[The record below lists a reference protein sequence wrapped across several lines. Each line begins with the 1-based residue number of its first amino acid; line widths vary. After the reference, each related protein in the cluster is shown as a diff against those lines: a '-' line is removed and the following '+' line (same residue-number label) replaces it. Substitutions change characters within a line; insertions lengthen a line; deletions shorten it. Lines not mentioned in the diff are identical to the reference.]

1 MSQDTAGTWMPKQSA
16 QLAQAIVHN
25 IEKVLQGKRQ
35 QVELALAAV
44 AAGGHVLI
52 EDVPG
57 LGKTMLARALAVS
70 VGLSFKRVQFTAD
83 LMPSDIVGGAGLQP
97 QRRQLHPAPR
107 PGVRQHRAGR

>member
-1 MSQDTAGTWMPKQSA
+1 MSQDMAGAWLPKQSA

-44 AAGGHVLI
+44 VAGGHVLI

-70 VGLSFKRVQFTAD
+70 VGLSFKRV
-83 LMPSDIVGGAGLQP
+83 
-97 QRRQLHPAPR
+97 
-107 PGVRQHRAGR
+107 